1 MKMLMISAAALVIAT
16 GSALAQDVEAGQTSF
31 RKCQPCHD
39 IGAEA
44 RNKIGPELNGLDGRK
59 SGSVEAYTYTDA
71 NKNAGI
77 VWSEATFKEYIQ
89 NPPGKIAGTK

>member
-1 MKMLMISAAALVIAT
+1 MKVLMISCAALIIPI
-16 GSALAQDVEAGQTSF
+16 GSALAQDVEAGQASF

-59 SGSVEAYTYTDA
+59 SGSVETYTYTDA

-77 VWSEATFKEYIQ
+77 VWGEATFKEFIV
-89 NPPGKIAGTK
+89 NPGAKVPARK